1 MFSQVA
7 RKVVNV
13 NLGLKVHLSF
23 NFSFGRACRAPKVL
37 SQYGTKLTGKI
48 PEKKSLL
55 HSFKT
60 GFNIYTDLGLGIL
73 KNYLVETG
81 FPARSFFLFFC
92 NHFFLNWSK
101 PD

>member
-23 NFSFGRACRAPKVL
+23 NFSFGRACITPKVL

-48 PEKKSLL
+48 PEKKNPFCIALKL
-55 HSFKT
+55 
-60 GFNIYTDLGLGIL
+60 DLIFTLTSG
-73 KNYLVETG
+73 
-81 FPARSFFLFFC
+81 
-92 NHFFLNWSK
+92 
-101 PD
+101 